1 MKRLTICGFFRTYLQ
16 TIIIE
21 GHLFSKK
28 QINQM
33 KKLLPSIFSPEGIV
47 VLHFFLFRYFQITNS
62 DVIAHL
68 SILGKIPVLIL

>member
-33 KKLLPSIFSPEGIV
+33 KKLLPSIFNPEGIV
-47 VLHFFLFRYFQITNS
+47 VPHFFLFRYFQMTNS
-62 DVIAHL
+62 DVI
-68 SILGKIPVLIL
+68 GKIPVLIL

>member
-33 KKLLPSIFSPEGIV
+33 KKLLPSIFSPELLYRIFFYLGI
-47 VLHFFLFRYFQITNS
+47 F
-62 DVIAHL
+62 
-68 SILGKIPVLIL
+68 K

>member
-1 MKRLTICGFFRTYLQ
+1 MDFFRTYLQ

-47 VLHFFLFRYFQITNS
+47 VLHFFLFRYFQLTNS
-62 DVIAHL
+62 DVTAHL
-68 SILGKIPVLIL
+68 SIYTRENPCTYTVRSF